1 MKEYYIWFLNKF
13 NFPKEANQAL
23 IDSYAQIQANEA
35 YYNEFMKIVDRYRQ
49 DVDADVLQM
58 INDIKNLSGS
68 NAVHP
73 YTRVLIM
80 LILMSKYL
88 KERYEKKGLPLDVW
102 KNSMNDLLY
111 KCIECRLVY
120 GIWGV
125 FVDWFGE
132 FFHLTRFALGRLQFD
147 VSNSPIDYEGKK
159 ITLKKGDKL
168 LRVHI
173 PRTGERLERDE
184 QIKSY
189 RLAAEFFKPFF
200 GDDKIVFTCESWLLF
215 PAVKQ
220 MLSPQSNLFAFISDY
235 ELMESGYYD
244 DFFSWSWR
252 LYDTKE
258 ENIDKLP
265 QNTSLRRKYVE
276 YIKSGKKSGWG
287 YGVFV
292 YS

>member
-88 KERYEKKGLPLDVW
+88 KERYEEKGLPLDVW

-120 GIWGV
+120 G
-125 FVDWFGE
+125 FGAFLWIGSE
-132 FFHLTRFALGRLQFD
+132 NFF
-147 VSNSPIDYEGKK
+147 I
-159 ITLKKGDKL
+159 
-168 LRVHI
+168 
-173 PRTGERLERDE
+173 
-184 QIKSY
+184 
-189 RLAAEFFKPFF
+189 
-200 GDDKIVFTCESWLLF
+200 
-215 PAVKQ
+215 
-220 MLSPQSNLFAFISDY
+220 
-235 ELMESGYYD
+235 
-244 DFFSWSWR
+244 
-252 LYDTKE
+252 
-258 ENIDKLP
+258 
-265 QNTSLRRKYVE
+265 
-276 YIKSGKKSGWG
+276 
-287 YGVFV
+287 
-292 YS
+292 